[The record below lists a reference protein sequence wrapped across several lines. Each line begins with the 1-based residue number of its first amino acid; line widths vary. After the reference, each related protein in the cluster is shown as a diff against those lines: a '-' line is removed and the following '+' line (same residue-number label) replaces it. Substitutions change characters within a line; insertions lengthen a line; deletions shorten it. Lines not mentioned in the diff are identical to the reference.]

1 MAHRLTELAIQKA
14 KPPASGQIEI
24 WDGTVPGLGLR
35 VTSAGTKSWVLLY
48 RIGGRARRLTLGRWP
63 GIGLAGA
70 RKAAWD
76 ARRLVGEGKDP
87 AVLRAAAARDAS
99 RDPFENVVAEFIEKY
114 AKPKNR
120 SWRETER
127 LLRREL
133 VPRWRGRPIA
143 TLTRGDIG
151 DALDQIVARGAPV
164 IANRTLAALRKLLNW
179 CVERGK
185 MGSSPAAGIN
195 APARVISRDRVLD
208 DGELA
213 AIWWASGDLGWPWA
227 PFLRLLIVTAQR
239 REEVAHMAWP
249 DVSLERRLWILPR
262 ELTKADRAHEVPLS
276 DLALEIIDGLP
287 RMGDRWVFPAR
298 RRVSTNPVSGFS
310 KMKRRLDELSGVTD
324 WRLHDIR
331 RTAASGMARLG
342 HPPHVVAAVLN
353 HSPGSTQGITAV
365 YNRHRYSGEKR
376 VALEA
381 WGRELLHGLGGKA
394 PEVVELRIRR

>member
-1 MAHRLTELAIQKA
+1 M
-14 KPPASGQIEI
+14 
-24 WDGTVPGLGLR
+24 
-35 VTSAGTKSWVLLY
+35 
-48 RIGGRARRLTLGRWP
+48 RA
-63 GIGLAGA
+63 A
-70 RKAAWD
+70 RKAAWE
-76 ARRLVGEGKDP
+76 ARQLVDEGKDP
-87 AVLRAAAARDAS
+87 ALVRAVAARDAS
-99 RDPFENVVAEFIEKY
+99 RDPFENVVTEFIEKY

-133 VPRWRGRPIA
+133 VPRWRRRPLA
-143 TLTRGDIG
+143 SLTRADIG
-151 DALDQIVARGAPV
+151 DALDEIVARGAPV
-164 IANRTLAALRKLLNW
+164 VANRTLAAARKMLNW

-185 MGSSPAAGIN
+185 IGSSPAAGIG
-195 APARVISRDRVLD
+195 APAKSTNRDRVLD
-208 DGELA
+208 DHELR
-213 AIWWASGDLGWPWA
+213 AIWQACDQLGWPWA

-342 HPPHVVAAVLN
+342 PSAACGGRGPEPQPGQHPGDHGGLHPAPLRRREASGSRRLGAARR
-353 HSPGSTQGITAV
+353 A
-365 YNRHRYSGEKR
+365 R
-376 VALEA
+376 
-381 WGRELLHGLGGKA
+381 GRQDQSDLVGGLS
-394 PEVVELRIRR
+394 